1 MAWAG
6 LRCSRCGVLSHGF
19 IENDADGGGQV
30 EAAGGG
36 LHGDC
41 EALVGILCQQGGG
54 QALGF
59 AAEDEVIAGLKVL
72 GPVGSGRLGG
82 EVKKLW
88 QSMVWA
94 GGC

>member
-82 EVKKLW
+82 EVIKLW
-88 QSMVWA
+88 ESLA
-94 GGC
+94 

>member
-1 MAWAG
+1 M
-6 LRCSRCGVLSHGF
+6 SHGL
-19 IENDADGGGQV
+19 IENDADRGGQV

-36 LHGDC
+36 LHGDR
-41 EALVGILCQQGGG
+41 EALVGILCEQGGG

-88 QSMVWA
+88 QSMAW
-94 GGC
+94 GDRC